1 MLAYLVS
8 TGVSAFDAKAIGLL
22 FWKGA
27 APKPLRGSPAK
38 SGPLD
43 FGTKNNFPSFFV
55 SEKGL
60 THIEKSNLLFSN
72 SLFLLCY
79 EPKLNFG
86 RTEVADRDQKGKIH
100 RFCEACY
107 VA

>member
-1 MLAYLVS
+1 VAVPLKAVHS
-8 TGVSAFDAKAIGLL
+8 T
-22 FWKGA
+22 
-27 APKPLRGSPAK
+27 
-38 SGPLD
+38 SGPKIIFLH
-43 FGTKNNFPSFFV
+43 FFV

-86 RTEVADRDQKGKIH
+86 RTEVADHDQKGKIH
-100 RFCEACY
+100 RFCKACY
-107 VA
+107 VAKNAAHGISFSYEF